1 MKYQNLH
8 ENPGVVSIGTLEPHS
23 YFVPY
28 DREGRPR
35 RVLLSGD
42 DWRFGR
48 FEHIHEV
55 ISDEDK
61 MDLISVPSVWQACGY
76 DTPQYTNV
84 DYPIPIDPPFVPYDN
99 PVGLYIKHFSLD
111 MKRDEKYI
119 LSFEGVDSAFHVYL
133 NDCYIG
139 FAKISHAIHEF
150 DVSTQIREGENKL
163 SVIVFKWSDGTYLE
177 DQDKFRYTGIFRDVY
192 LYRRENGCIED
203 FVIRQ
208 MFNSDYT
215 CCDLSIDFKG
225 GHAERI
231 SVTDADGVEICSTTG
246 SRLEIDDPILWNA
259 EEPYLYTLIL
269 EKGDEVIRKLFG
281 FREFKRKGAICY
293 LNGHP
298 VKLLGVNRHDSDP
311 VSGPVVTVDHIRRD
325 LEMMKSANM
334 NTVRTSHYPSP
345 PVLYELASMLGLYVI
360 SEADVECHGVVRR
373 EGGTHQG
380 NFDTFAM
387 SDMFGYPIVERNRRN
402 VVEHMNETS
411 VLIWS
416 LGNESGYGDAF
427 IKSAQM
433 VRNLDPSRLIHYE
446 GSTHASR
453 RRDGVDDS
461 LLDIESYMYDP
472 PEFGRTYYDDPS
484 HYRPL
489 FWCEF
494 IHAMGNGPGGVKEYM
509 DVIRNDDRIL
519 GGCAWEW
526 CDHAVLDH
534 GRYLYGGDWQEYPND
549 GNFCVDGLV
558 FPDRRPHPGFFEYA
572 NALCP
577 FEARLIAYEDGIA
590 EVEISNHFDFLSSDG
605 FGYFYRVTSFCGQ
618 RKEYQPRS
626 FDVFIPPRKRGRI
639 KLDVCKG
646 DYLYIGF
653 LSKEGRSLGFCQL
666 KLEEGT
672 YSRICKKVSKNIC
685 LENKNDGFIR
695 IVTSRHTWSFA
706 VGRGVLSDLI
716 SFEGEKILLSPSSF
730 VLYRAPTD
738 NDRKIKAT
746 WKRLGFDR
754 VSSKTYS
761 YCVVQEEGVIRLSFC
776 ISLSAPARQPFYKG
790 QVEYTITSDDELFI
804 DLHLVRDDDIPD
816 PPRLGLK
823 FHLQEENPGY
833 RYYGFGPGE
842 NYLDKHCSS
851 YIDWFSGEVQDL
863 FTDYIRPQE
872 NGSRSC
878 VKFLELGKLKV
889 EGDFSFNASCYD
901 IVDLEN
907 AGHDWNLVRKDG
919 IYLIIDYKMS
929 GVGTASCGPELPMKY
944 RLTERE
950 IDWKIRISVR

>member
-1 MKYQNLH
+1 MEYQNVH
-8 ENPGVVSIGTLEPHS
+8 ENPSVVSLGTLPPHS

-28 DREGRPR
+28 DRKGNPR
-35 RVLLSGD
+35 RILLSGGG
-42 DWRFGR
+42 WLFRR

-55 ISDEDK
+55 LFDVDD
-61 MDLISVPSVWQACGY
+61 MDVISVPSVWQAAGY

-99 PVGLYIKHFSLD
+99 PVGLYVKFFSLD
-111 MKRDEKYI
+111 AKKNEKYI
-119 LSFEGVDSAFHVYL
+119 LSFEGVDSAFHVSL
-133 NDCYIG
+133 NDSYVG

-150 DVSTQIREGENKL
+150 DVTSVIREGENKL
-163 SVIVFKWSDGTYLE
+163 FVTVFKWSDGTYLE

-192 LYRRENGCIED
+192 LYIRENGCIED

-208 MFNSDYT
+208 SFNSDYT
-215 CCDLSIDFKG
+215 CCDLCLDFKG
-225 GHAERI
+225 GHPERTSI
-231 SVTDADGVEICSTTG
+231 IDSDGVEICSTTS
-246 SRLEIDDPILWNA
+246 SRLEIADPILWNA
-259 EEPYLYTLIL
+259 EAPYLYTLIL
-269 EKGDEVIRKLFG
+269 EKGDEVIRKVFG

-311 VSGPVVTVDHIRRD
+311 VSGPVVTVDHIKRD

-387 SDMFGYPIVERNRRN
+387 SDMFEYPIVERNRRN

-558 FPDRRPHPGFFEYA
+558 FPDRRPHPGFFEYS

-577 FEARLIAYEDGIA
+577 FDARLIAYKDGIA

-605 FGYFYRVTSFCGQ
+605 FEYFYRVTSFCGQ
-618 RKEYQPRS
+618 RKEYQPRGFAIS
-626 FDVFIPPRKRGRI
+626 IPPHKRGRI
-639 KLDVCKG
+639 KLDVCQG

-653 LSKEGRSLGFCQL
+653 LSKNGRPLGFRQL
-666 KLEEGT
+666 KLEEGA
-672 YSRICKKVSKNIC
+672 YRRICKKVSERIC

-706 VGRGVLSDLI
+706 VGHGVLSDLI
-716 SFEGEKILLSPSSF
+716 SSEGEKILLSPSSF
-730 VLYRAPTD
+730 VLYRDPTD

-754 VSSKTYS
+754 VSSKAYS
-761 YCVVQEEGVIRLSFC
+761 YSVKEEAGGIRLSFC

-790 QVEYTITSDDELFI
+790 QVEYTVTSGDELFI
-804 DLHLVRDDDIPD
+804 NLHLVRDADIPD

-823 FHLQEENPGY
+823 FHLQGENPGY

-851 YIDWFSGEVQDL
+851 YIDWFSGEVPDL

-878 VKFLELGKLKV
+878 VKFLELGKLRI

-901 IVDLEN
+901 IGDLEN
-907 AGHDWNLVRKDG
+907 AGHNWNLVRKDG

-929 GVGTASCGPELPMKY
+929 GVGTASCGPELPVKY

-950 IDWKIRISVR
+950 IDWKIKVSVR